1 MPRILDGNR
10 VRDEIKSELKPRVD
24 ALAAQGRPPG
34 LAVVLVGNNP
44 ASEIYVRNKI
54 KTCRDLGI
62 YSESITPPDSISTA
76 ELLAIVEG
84 LNARAE
90 IDGILVQLP
99 LPAQVDTKRILMAV
113 APAKDVDGF
122 HPCNVGALVAGLPAP
137 RACTPA
143 GIIELLKR
151 GGIPIAGR
159 RAVIVGRS
167 DIVGK
172 PVAMLLLHEHATVTI
187 CHSKTPD
194 LPAVCREADILVAAI
209 GRAAMI
215 TRDFIREGATV
226 IDVGTNYIKDRG
238 LAARIFRNSAEKLA
252 SFDQKGSVLVGR
264 RGPDRCGGTCRG
276 VHPGSGGSRAADHC
290 DADGQY
296 SGFSRTPPGRM
307 LKVGLTGG
315 IASGKSFVG
324 EALAGYGCLLV
335 HADELGHAA
344 LAAGGEAYEPVV
356 QEFGREILTSEG
368 AIDRRALASRVF
380 GDPARLARLNALVHP
395 AVFRREDELIAA
407 FAAQHPDGIA
417 VVEAAILIETG
428 SYSRFDKLILVT
440 CTEEQ
445 QVERALRREGAQE
458 CDIRARISR
467 QMPLAEKRKY
477 ADFVIDTSG
486 EKEDTLRQTRAVYDA
501 LRRIQS

>member
-24 ALAAQGRPPG
+24 ALAAKGRPPG

-99 LPAQVDTKRILMAV
+99 LPAQVDTKRILLAV

-151 GGIPIAGR
+151 GGIPVAGR

-215 TRDFIREGATV
+215 TRDFIRQGATV

-238 LAARIFRNSAEKLA
+238 LVSRIFRNSAEKLS
-252 SFDQKGSVLVGR
+252 SFDQKGSVLVGDVD
-264 RGPDRCGGTCRG
+264 P
-276 VHPGSGGSRAADHC
+276 
-290 DADGQY
+290 
-296 SGFSRTPPGRM
+296 
-307 LKVGLTGG
+307 
-315 IASGKSFVG
+315 
-324 EALAGYGCLLV
+324 
-335 HADELGHAA
+335 
-344 LAAGGEAYEPVV
+344 
-356 QEFGREILTSEG
+356 
-368 AIDRRALASRVF
+368 IDV
-380 GDPARLARLNALVHP
+380 
-395 AVFRREDELIAA
+395 
-407 FAAQHPDGIA
+407 
-417 VVEAAILIETG
+417 
-428 SYSRFDKLILVT
+428 
-440 CTEEQ
+440 
-445 QVERALRREGAQE
+445 VERAEAYTPVPEGVGPLTIAMLMVNTVASAERRPGV
-458 CDIRARISR
+458 C
-467 QMPLAEKRKY
+467 
-477 ADFVIDTSG
+477 
-486 EKEDTLRQTRAVYDA
+486 
-501 LRRIQS
+501 